1 MMPSFYS
8 PIDVAIIRGSRRSMK
23 SWRKYLMTSSGITY
37 SDKFLFGGPEG
48 GGALNVSAHKN
59 ISPSK
64 HDDDTS
70 DGAWVPN
77 YQ

>member
-1 MMPSFYS
+1 
-8 PIDVAIIRGSRRSMK
+8 
-23 SWRKYLMTSSGITY
+23 MTSSGITY